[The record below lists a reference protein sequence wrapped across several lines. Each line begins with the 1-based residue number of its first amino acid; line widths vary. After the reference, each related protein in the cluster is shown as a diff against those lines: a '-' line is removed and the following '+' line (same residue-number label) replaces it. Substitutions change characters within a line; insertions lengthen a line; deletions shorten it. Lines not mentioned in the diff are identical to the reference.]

1 MVFGKWKK
9 MDSKY
14 LSSFTA
20 IYIFECVLLPL
31 KISNFY
37 SYLCLDFYRT
47 WLKIWATRRVSFKKQ
62 ELLTLCKHTSW
73 TRVFF
78 GGGVVFLMFLVFCVV
93 LLCVFTFWVPC
104 CDVCYDFR
112 IKQRSVRLPPVACR
126 RAHVLFTLFVFFSV

>member
-1 MVFGKWKK
+1 LLNHGLCAFQMVFGKWKK

-47 WLKIWATRRVSFKKQ
+47 WLKIWATRRASFKKQ

-78 GGGVVFLMFLVFCVV
+78 GGGGGCVSHVFSFLCCSIMCLYFLSSV
-93 LLCVFTFWVPC
+93 LWCLLRFPYKTTFGSSTSSC
-104 CDVCYDFR
+104 
-112 IKQRSVRLPPVACR
+112 L
-126 RAHVLFTLFVFFSV
+126 